1 MSKAAE
7 YRALERQIAEQLAAL
22 ETLKGSAALQHELE
36 FEDKL
41 RKLLGEYGYSL
52 RNVIAILDPRA
63 GKASGA
69 TGLTASG
76 KPDGRKGQ
84 RAPRALKR
92 YQNPHTGEV
101 VETKGG
107 NHKTLNA
114 WKAEY
119 GHDAVASWVQA

>member
-7 YRALERQIAEQLAAL
+7 YRALERQIADQLAAL
-22 ETLKGSAALQHELE
+22 ESLKGSEALQKELE

-52 RNVIAILDPRA
+52 RNIIAILDP
-63 GKASGA
+63 KASSAADVVGV
-69 TGLTASG
+69 G
-76 KPDGRKGQ
+76 KVDGRKGQ

-92 YQNPHTGEV
+92 YHNPHTGEV

-114 WKAEY
+114 WKQEH
-119 GHDAVASWVQA
+119 GHEAVASWVQA